1 MRRIGVD
8 VTVFEQAAQFARI
21 GAGIQIGCNAMK
33 VLPKLGLEQRLRAQS
48 FYPRS
53 QNNRD
58 WRIGEVKFDVIF
70 GESAERKF
78 GAPFL
83 LAHRGDQHAAL
94 ASAVPDECIRLVHK
108 LVGLDET
115 ADGIRSSLATTALH
129 FVRKRYRGRT
139 KPSSK
144 EPLAVAMQLI
154 WRITPRPA
162 APAARLPQDRP
173 SYWH

>member
-1 MRRIGVD
+1 
-8 VTVFEQAAQFARI
+8 
-21 GAGIQIGCNAMK
+21 MK

-83 LAHRGDQHAAL
+83 LAHRGDLHAAL
-94 ASAVPDECIRLVHK
+94 ASAVPDECIRLAHK

-115 ADGIRSSLATTALH
+115 ADGIRLSFATGATAVVDAVVGADGVHSLVRDILFGASAVNFTGRIAYRTTYPSALLDG
-129 FVRKRYRGRT
+129 K
-139 KPSSK
+139 K
-144 EPLAVAMQLI
+144 M
-154 WRITPRPA
+154 
-162 APAARLPQDRP
+162 DD
-173 SYWH
+173 